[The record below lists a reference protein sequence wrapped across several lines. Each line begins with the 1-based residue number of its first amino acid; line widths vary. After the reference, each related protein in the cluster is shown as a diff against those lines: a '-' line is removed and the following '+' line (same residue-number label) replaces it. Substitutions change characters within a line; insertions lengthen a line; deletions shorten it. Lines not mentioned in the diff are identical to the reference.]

1 MTEPV
6 IFWTGCN
13 VLRHG
18 EIIRACIDIL
28 RALGFDP
35 LPRGGPDYCCGT
47 VKDDNQTTAG
57 GMATRTVNRFNAIGL
72 PRLIAW
78 CPSCHAHMH
87 DFMEKANDVG
97 FKTEFLVEVI
107 YQHRAQLIPLLT
119 HRVNLRVVLHKHVG
133 FNDLVPV
140 NSMVSELLRLI
151 PGIEV
156 IEADY
161 VTPGYM
167 CVALAA
173 VPRAIEDMHK
183 NLVHEVQRSRADAI
197 VTTFHQ
203 CYRELCGLEAAGVT
217 QVFNYIHLIAR
228 AMGLTYED
236 EYKAWKK
243 AGAQAMD
250 VIGEERVSKVGIEF
264 FRRAVLPELQKRP
277 KLPANKERP

>member
-18 EIIRACIDIL
+18 EIIHACIDIL

-35 LPRGGPDYCCGT
+35 VPRGGPDYCCGT

-57 GMATRTVNRFNAIGL
+57 GMASRTVNKFNAIGL
-72 PRLIAW
+72 SRLIAW

-97 FKTEFLVEVI
+97 FKTEFLVDVI
-107 YQHRAQLIPLLT
+107 YRHRAQLIPLLT
-119 HRVNLRVVLHKHVG
+119 HQVNLRVVLHKHVG

-140 NSMVSELLRLI
+140 NSMVSELLRII

-156 IEADY
+156 IEVDY

-167 CVALAA
+167 CVALAT
-173 VPRAIEDMHK
+173 VPGAIEDMHK
-183 NLVHEVQRSRADAI
+183 NLVQQVERNRADAV

-236 EYKAWKK
+236 QYKTWKK

-250 VIGEERVSKVGIEF
+250 LIGEERVSKVGIEF

-277 KLPANKERP
+277 KLSASKERQ